1 MHTGFRA
8 LGFVAAAGLLF
19 SAAIFPAKAA
29 QEASSVP
36 ALTAK
41 SAILMEQSTMQPL
54 FEQNAD
60 ERLAPASITKVMT
73 LLLVMEALDSGRISL
88 QDSVTASEY
97 ASSMG
102 GSQIWLEPNEQMSVH
117 ELLKATAVASANDA
131 AVALAEHLSGTE
143 GAFVDEMNKKAQAL
157 GMQNT
162 HFVNCTGLDEEG
174 HYTSARDISLMAG
187 ELLRH
192 PKITEYTTIWMDH
205 LRQGETELV
214 NTNRLI
220 YHYKGATGL
229 KTGSTDNAGKC
240 LCASATRE
248 EMSLISV
255 VLGAPNSDAQ
265 FGESRSLLDWG
276 FGNFMSAKIA
286 LPEPLAPLRVEHG
299 VAEGVALYAVPPE
312 SVVISRQ
319 DEGRLAYELSLA
331 EAVQAPVENN
341 QTVGSVRVHIDGK
354 EICAFPVKTKNSVAR
369 MSFSRAFLRL
379 GRSLFSMGSIP
390 LPADERFDFPENP
403 AASSEEPAE
412 PARKDEESLK
422 NPARSLPASVDI
434 GRAIG

>member
-1 MHTGFRA
+1 MRTGFRV
-8 LGFVAAAGLLF
+8 LGFLSAAGLLL
-19 SAAIFPAKAA
+19 SAACFPAKAA
-29 QEASSVP
+29 QQEQAVP

-41 SAILMEQSTMQPL
+41 SAILVEQSTMQPL
-54 FEQNAD
+54 FEANAD
-60 ERLAPASITKVMT
+60 EQLAPASITKIMT
-73 LLLVMEALDSGRISL
+73 LLLVMEAIDSGRIGL
-88 QDSVTASEY
+88 QDMVTASDY

-143 GAFVDEMNKKAQAL
+143 GAFVEEMNKRAQEL

-240 LCASATRE
+240 LCASAVRE
-248 EMSLISV
+248 EMGLISV
-255 VLGAPNSDAQ
+255 VLGAPDSNAQ
-265 FGESRSLLDWG
+265 FNESRSLLDWG
-276 FGNFMSAKIA
+276 FGNFVCAKIS
-286 LPEPLAPLRVEHG
+286 LPEPLSPLKVEHG
-299 VAEGVALYAVPPE
+299 VSEGVSLYALPPE
-312 SVVISRQ
+312 SAVIRRQ
-319 DEGRLAYELSLA
+319 DEEKLAYEVSIS
-331 EAVQAPVENN
+331 EKVQAPVENN
-341 QTVGSVRVHIDGK
+341 QTVGSVTVHIDG
-354 EICAFPVKTKNSVAR
+354 EEVCSFPIKTKNSVAR
-369 MSFSRAFLRL
+369 MSFFRAFLRL
-379 GRSLFSMGSIP
+379 GRSLFSMGSVP
-390 LPADERFDFPENP
+390 LPADERLQPSENS
-403 AASSEEPAE
+403 AAAE
-412 PARKDEESLK
+412 GTLEQSALKDEESLK
-422 NPARSLPASVDI
+422 NPARSLPAGVDI
-434 GRAIG
+434 GRTIR